1 MTFFR
6 SQFKIPLYILQRNVM
21 RFLLLILF
29 VVAACTHGPMTKTID
44 ESQISAVA
52 RQKLAEA
59 RELIKAN
66 QAKAAIAKLSE
77 LNDNTISPIEKALK
91 YNLKGVTL
99 FNMGEVDKAILNF
112 EVSEKYS
119 PKGTQ
124 LYSQV
129 QLNMASGH
137 FKLNQ
142 FNELKDRLNKI
153 DRKVL
158 TEAENKKYA
167 QLALAYA
174 NKVQNHQLIV
184 SSSLVLLGDMKTF
197 ADIQNSN
204 LYTPMKDSFSKLS
217 QGQKVDLLEEFDD
230 SHNLAVAQLAQIEA
244 DERYLSGDKN
254 GAKDVVA
261 WLRSE
266 YSDNEEVKK
275 FTDEFELRLEN
286 SARISISDIGLVL
299 PLSGEKASFGQKA
312 LSGVDTG
319 LKVLGLSEN
328 VRIHT
333 KDTVDSPAQAAQAVL
348 ELIREEKV
356 SFIIGGLFPESA
368 KAEYLEARKYGVLY
382 ISLSQIN
389 LPKEEKN
396 HHLIEVQGSIES
408 QIETLLSDEM
418 VKKFGPR
425 IGVVFPDN
433 EGGKA
438 YVDEIW
444 RKATQKNL
452 QVTSV
457 ASFPKNTHDYRDTAQ
472 LFLGLKYPRE
482 RSEELKILDDVYSL
496 EKSSIRRVQT
506 LPPVLDF
513 DWVFLATYPHEA
525 SQLIPTLGYYDAN
538 RIKVIGGP
546 SWVSKSMV
554 KEQKNL
560 GTLYFVGDDPKDI
573 NQEMLTKFQEI
584 YGKPASLIEIIALD
598 AMKLG
603 AEALH
608 ASGEVS
614 SRDEF
619 DSRIKSHGS
628 LKGLTT
634 EWNFTDGVWLKRM
647 NAMTIT
653 HGEIVKLFESETV
666 QN

>member
-1 MTFFR
+1 
-6 SQFKIPLYILQRNVM
+6 M
-21 RFLLLILF
+21 RFLLALL
-29 VVAACTHGPMTKTID
+29 VVISACTHKPVVRTID
-44 ESQISAVA
+44 ESQISKAA
-52 RQKLAEA
+52 KLKLDEA
-59 RELIKAN
+59 RALIKAN
-66 QAKAAIAKLSE
+66 QPKPAIAKLSE
-77 LNDNTISPIEKALK
+77 LNDNNLSAVEKALK

-99 FNMGEVDKAILNF
+99 FNMGEVDKALLNF
-112 EVSEKYS
+112 EVSEKYT
-119 PKGTQ
+119 PRDTQ

-142 FNELKDRLNKI
+142 FSELKDRLSKI
-153 DRKVL
+153 DKKVL
-158 TEAENKKYA
+158 TDSEKKKYA
-167 QLALAYA
+167 QLSLAYG
-174 NKVQNHQLIV
+174 NKVENHPLIV
-184 SSSLVLLGDMKTF
+184 SSSVILLGDVKTF
-197 ADIQNSN
+197 SDIQNSN
-204 LYTPMKDSFSKLS
+204 LYEPLKTSFGKLS
-217 QGQKVDLLEEFDD
+217 QGQKINLLEEFDG
-230 SHNLAVAQLAQIEA
+230 SNNLAVAQLAQLEA
-244 DERYLSGDKN
+244 EDRYLSGDKE
-254 GAKDVVA
+254 GAKDVIS

-266 YSDNEEVKK
+266 FGDNEEVNK
-275 FTDEFELRLEN
+275 FVREFDLRLEN
-286 SARISISDIGLVL
+286 SSRISISDIGLVL
-299 PLSGEKASFGQKA
+299 PLTGEKSSFGQKA

-319 LKVLGLSEN
+319 LKVLGLNEN
-328 VRIHT
+328 VKIHT

-348 ELIREEKV
+348 ELIRENKV

-408 QIETLLSDEM
+408 QVETLLSDEM
-418 VKKFGPR
+418 IKKFGPR
-425 IGVVFPDN
+425 IGVLFPDN

-444 RKATQKNL
+444 RKATQKEL
-452 QVTSV
+452 QVTSI
-457 ASFPKNTHDYRDTAQ
+457 ASFPKNTHDYRDAAQ

-496 EKSSIRRVQT
+496 EKTSIRRVQT

-525 SQLIPTLGYYDAN
+525 AQLIPTLGYYDAN
-538 RIKVIGGP
+538 RIKVVGGP

-573 NQEMLTKFQEI
+573 NQEMLNKFQEI
-584 YGKPASLIEIIALD
+584 YGKPASLIEVIALD
-598 AMKLG
+598 AMKIG
-603 AEALH
+603 AEALRI
-608 ASGEVS
+608 SGEVD
-614 SRDEF
+614 SRDDF
-619 DSRIKSHGS
+619 DSKLKSKGQ

-634 EWNFTDGVWLKRM
+634 EWDFKDGVWLKRM

-653 HGEIVKLFESETV
+653 RGEIVKLFGADSL
-666 QN
+666 Q

>member
-1 MTFFR
+1 MRLVLWAILIIVASCTT
-6 SQFKIPLYILQRNVM
+6 KAPL
-21 RFLLLILF
+21 
-29 VVAACTHGPMTKTID
+29 KKID
-44 ESQISAVA
+44 ESQISEQSRRVLEES
-52 RQKLAEA
+52 RD
-59 RELIKAN
+59 LIRSNSLKPAL
-66 QAKAAIAKLSE
+66 AKLTE
-77 LNDNTISPIEKALK
+77 LNDNNITPVEKALK
-91 YNLKGVTL
+91 YNLKGVIL
-99 FNMGEVDKAILNF
+99 FNMNEMEKSILNF
-112 EVSEKYS
+112 EIADKYA
-119 PKGTQ
+119 PKDTQ

-129 QLNMASGH
+129 QLNIASAH

-142 FNELKDRLNKI
+142 YPELKGRLDKI
-153 DRKVL
+153 DKRQL
-158 TEAENKKYA
+158 TDVEKKKYA
-167 QLALAYA
+167 QLALAYGQKYENPMMIA
-174 NKVQNHQLIV
+174 SSSVTLMGDYKSVSEVQNSGLYQGLKENFMKLNQSQK
-184 SSSLVLLGDMKTF
+184 SS
-197 ADIQNSN
+197 
-204 LYTPMKDSFSKLS
+204 
-217 QGQKVDLLEEFDD
+217 LLEEFDN
-230 SHNLAVAQLAQIEA
+230 SGNIAIAHLAQLEA
-244 DERYLSGDKN
+244 EDRYLTGDKS
-254 GAKDVVA
+254 GARDVLS

-266 YSDNEEVKK
+266 FPKNEEMQK
-275 FTDEFELRLEN
+275 FVSDFELRMEN
-286 SARISISDIGLVL
+286 SSRISYSDIGLVL

-319 LKVLGLSEN
+319 LKVLGMNEN
-328 VRIHT
+328 VKIHT
-333 KDTVDSPAQAAQAVL
+333 KDTVDSPALAAQAVL
-348 ELIREEKV
+348 ELIRENKV
-356 SFIIGGLFPESA
+356 AFIIGGLFPESA

-408 QIETLLSDEM
+408 QVETLLSEQM
-418 VKKFGPR
+418 INKFGKK
-425 IGVVFPDN
+425 IGVIYPDN

-444 RKATQKNL
+444 RKALQKEL
-452 QVTSV
+452 QVTSI
-457 ASFPKNTHDYRDTAQ
+457 ASFPKNTHDYRDSAQ

-482 RSEELKILDDVYSL
+482 RSEELKILDDVYSQ
-496 EKSSIRRVQT
+496 EKTSIRRVQT
-506 LPPVLDF
+506 LPPVVDF

-598 AMKLG
+598 AMKIG
-603 AEALH
+603 ADTLNI
-608 ASGEVS
+608 SGEVS
-614 SRDEF
+614 SRDDY
-619 DSRIKSHGS
+619 DSKIKKQAQ

-634 EWNFTDGVWLKRM
+634 AWDFKDGVWIKRM

-653 HGEIVKLFESETV
+653 RGEIVKLFEADTL
-666 QN
+666 Q

>member
-1 MTFFR
+1 MR
-6 SQFKIPLYILQRNVM
+6 CILLA
-21 RFLLLILF
+21 LLVILSSC
-29 VVAACTHGPMTKTID
+29 ASKGPKTID
-44 ESQISAVA
+44 ESQISEVA
-52 RQKLAEA
+52 RTKLNEA
-59 RELIKAN
+59 RDLIRASKTKPAL
-66 QAKAAIAKLSE
+66 AKLSE
-77 LNDNTISPIEKALK
+77 LNDNNISEVEKALK
-91 YNLKGVTL
+91 YNLKGVIL
-99 FNMGEVDKAILNF
+99 FNLGEVDKSILNF
-112 EVSEKYS
+112 EVAEKYT
-119 PKGTQ
+119 PKDTQ

-142 FNELKDRLNKI
+142 FTELKARLDKI
-153 DRKVL
+153 DRKQL
-158 TEAENKKYA
+158 TDEEKKKYA
-167 QLALAYA
+167 QLLLGYGK
-174 NKVQNHQLIV
+174 KVDNPSMIV
-184 SSSLVLLGDMKTF
+184 NSSLILLSDSKSF
-197 ADIQNSN
+197 AEIQSSN
-204 LYTPMKDSFSKLS
+204 LYDPMKEAFKRLNQS
-217 QGQKVDLLEEFDD
+217 QKISLLEDFDD
-230 SHNLAVAQLAQIEA
+230 SKNLAVAQLAQVESE
-244 DERYLSGDKN
+244 ERYMTGDKS
-254 GAKDVVA
+254 GSKDVVS
-261 WLRSE
+261 WLKNE
-266 YSDNEEVKK
+266 FGENEEVKNYIREYE
-275 FTDEFELRLEN
+275 TRIEN
-286 SARISISDIGLVL
+286 STHISISDIGLVL

-319 LKVLGLSEN
+319 LKILGLSET
-328 VRIHT
+328 VKIHT
-333 KDTVDSPAQAAQAVL
+333 KDSLDSPAQAAQTVT
-348 ELIREEKV
+348 ELIREHKV

-368 KAEYLEARKYGVLY
+368 KAEYIEARKYGVLY

-418 VKKFGPR
+418 IKKFGNR
-425 IGVVFPDN
+425 VGVIYPDN

-444 RKATQKNL
+444 RQGNL
-452 QVTSV
+452 KDLQLTSI
-457 ASFPKNTHDYRDTAQ
+457 ASFPKNTHDYRDTSQ

-482 RSEELKILDDVYSL
+482 RSEELRIVDDVYAL

-506 LPPVLDF
+506 LPPVIDF

-525 SQLIPTLGYYDAN
+525 TQLIPTLGYYDAN

-573 NQEMLTKFQEI
+573 NQEMLNKFQEI

-598 AMKLG
+598 AMKVG
-603 AEALH
+603 AEALN
-608 ASGEVS
+608 ASGDVS
-614 SRDEF
+614 NREDF
-619 DSRIKSHGS
+619 DSKIKARGV

-634 EWNFTDGVWLKRM
+634 EWDFKDGVWLKKM

-653 HGEIVKLFESETV
+653 HGEIVKLFEADTLT
-666 QN
+666 N